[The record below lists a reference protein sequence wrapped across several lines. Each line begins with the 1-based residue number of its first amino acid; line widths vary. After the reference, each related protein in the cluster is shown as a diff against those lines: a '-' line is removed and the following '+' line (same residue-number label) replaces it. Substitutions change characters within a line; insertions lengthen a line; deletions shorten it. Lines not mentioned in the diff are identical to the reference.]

1 MFADAPVRHVLQLW
15 SEFDQHSHC
24 LDLQAVLPHRL
35 LAVGGLQQRLKF
47 RHVGYLR
54 HNARCIRVVGVAKGA
69 AFDSKLPEHLVP
81 ASRSLPPGFGPDC
94 AILNFVKYDCR
105 CHCGFLPFWD
115 GGWLPVSCI
124 AAHTA
129 FCLLEDNYT
138 FFNYNIG
145 SQFYH
150 SIHLKNLAN
159 GHAVYGT

>member
-69 AFDSKLPEHLVP
+69 AFDSKFPEHLVS
-81 ASRSLPPGFGPDC
+81 ASWTLPPGFGPDF
-94 AILNFVKYDCR
+94 AILNFVKYNCR
-105 CHCGFLPFWD
+105 SHCRYLPFWD
-115 GGWLPVSCI
+115 GGWVPVSSRNAKP
-124 AAHTA
+124 AAS
-129 FCLLEDNYT
+129 LLIEDNYSSYN
-138 FFNYNIG
+138 FNIG
-145 SQFYH
+145 SKFVT
-150 SIHLKNLAN
+150 I
-159 GHAVYGT
+159 YGVEITKMGYIA